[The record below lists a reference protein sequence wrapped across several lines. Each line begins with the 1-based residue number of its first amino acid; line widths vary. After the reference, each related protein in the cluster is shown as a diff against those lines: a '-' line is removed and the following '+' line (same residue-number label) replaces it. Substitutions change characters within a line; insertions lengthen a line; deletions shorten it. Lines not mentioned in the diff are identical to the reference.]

1 MRKARA
7 VGLEFDG
14 KWYRTIGDVTAE
26 FKTSVK
32 KIEGLVSDRTLP
44 SWRVEI
50 QGTRKFR
57 YFDDEWMDAAK
68 KYFTSLRA

>member
-7 VGLEFDG
+7 VALEFDG
-14 KWYRTIGDVTAE
+14 KWFRTIGDVTKE

-32 KIEGLVSDRTLP
+32 KIESLVADGTLP
-44 SWRVEI
+44 NWSVEL

-57 YFDDEWMDAAK
+57 HFDDEWMTAAR
-68 KYFTSLRA
+68 KYFDSLRA